1 MEQERRK
8 EGRKSLGGRLQGRLS
23 LAVAGRNLPVES
35 VVDVSPLGVGVL
47 VLDDV
52 AVGLPVEVTFRDETT
67 EISWSG
73 ITVWSFRRE
82 FVQGELVR
90 PAVAVGIQL
99 FSPTLLHTL
108 LREDGESLP
117 EN

>member
-1 MEQERRK
+1 MDQERRK
-8 EGRKSLGGRLQGRLS
+8 EGRKLLGGRLQGRLS
-23 LAVAGRNLPVES
+23 LEVRGRNLPVES

-52 AVGLPVEVTFRDETT
+52 AVGLPVEVTFRDANN

-82 FVQGELVR
+82 LVQDELVR
-90 PAVAVGIQL
+90 PAVAIGIQL

-108 LREDGESLP
+108 LGEGSADGAD
-117 EN
+117 

>member
-8 EGRKSLGGRLQGRLS
+8 EGRKSLGDRLQGHLS
-23 LAVAGRNLPVES
+23 LVVDDRTLPVES

-47 VLDDV
+47 VLDEV
-52 AVGLPVEVTFRDETT
+52 AVSLPVEVIFRDEAN

-73 ITVWSFRRE
+73 MTVWSFRRE

-99 FSPTLLHTL
+99 FGPTLLHTL
-108 LREDGESLP
+108 LGEHAGDGAD
-117 EN
+117 

>member
-1 MEQERRK
+1 MEHERRK

-23 LAVAGRNLPVES
+23 LEVGGRNLPVES

-52 AVGLPVEVTFRDETT
+52 AVGLPVEVTFRDEST

-82 FVQGELVR
+82 FTQGDVVR
-90 PAVAVGIQL
+90 PAMAVGIQL

-108 LREDGESLP
+108 LREDDGDCP
-117 EN
+117 ET